1 MFKADRC
8 PRNRA
13 APSFSETFDNHR
25 IPPPAGAS
33 DRRQQHRFAPG
44 QRRPRCRPGRRR
56 STALSRHETTNAV
69 PAGMMAMR
77 CRDPSRVVCEEP
89 MRGCWRAGQPGP
101 DHASGSASA
110 ADHARGRPRRPGDR
124 PEHIGLLG
132 PADGGE
138 LVGRPPPGQ
147 SERPRDRCAGVQA
160 LHVANTAKRSA
171 DGGNASQRDHY
182 GKLLADKMPRGHRFP
197 FGVRLAWREFRLA
210 RHALR
215 AIEPACPRRQ
225 MFRQRDES
233 RRALD
238 DPSRTPGKQS
248 LRHAGLDRMS
258 ESATVPSYRKRAHKP
273 SYIVRR
279 MRRKPV

>member
-56 STALSRHETTNAV
+56 STALSRSRNHK
-69 PAGMMAMR
+69 
-77 CRDPSRVVCEEP
+77 CRPCRHDGDALPRSVPSRL
-89 MRGCWRAGQPGP
+89 RGTDARVLACRAARA